1 MFESTVSVSRNHIE
15 DDKIGVF
22 KPMFAQ
28 MGRLA
33 RMHPEELVFG
43 LLKAGFATNCYDGQ
57 FFFDTDHVVIAPRE
71 RHSHD
76 SQQPAGR
83 GRCGVVSP
91 GHVAGDQAADPGR
104 ERLPYTFESQTR
116 PEDDSVFSNN
126 NFVYGVRG
134 AG

>member
-1 MFESTVSVSRNHIE
+1 MTSCRGHSKRRQAEIPATLT
-15 DDKIGVF
+15 
-22 KPMFAQ
+22 Q
-28 MGRLA
+28 RL
-33 RMHPEELVFG
+33 
-43 LLKAGFATNCYDGQ
+43 Q

-71 RHSHD
+71 RHGHD
-76 SQQPAGR
+76 SQQHAGR

-104 ERLPYTFESQTR
+104 ERLPYTFELRTR